1 MHFKYIFCVL
11 LLSFVLKSTTLLA
24 QTISTD
30 NLSKV
35 KVEQLSDAQIL
46 EISKRFE
53 TSGISEA
60 DAIKLL
66 VAKGMDP
73 SEVAKYKERLAE
85 VQSGGKTVKNSSATT
100 SQTIKPKVVVGRDTT
115 RFSDPKPVKKNSPIY
130 GYEFFSNPNIKFEPN
145 IRIATPK
152 SYVLG
157 PDDELSILL
166 TGINEST
173 TNAKVS
179 PEGTVKIPYAGLV
192 YVNGLSIEQATT
204 QIKSKMVKAYPALAS
219 GQTKLVVNL
228 GTVRSIRVTII
239 GNVTTPGTYT
249 ISSLSTLFNALYQ
262 SGGAT
267 YSGSLRKI
275 ELIRNNKVIQIVDLY
290 NFLQNGIQTDN
301 VSLRDQDVIR
311 IPIYTTRVAI
321 DGSVKR
327 PGIYELKP
335 AETISDVVKYAGG
348 FSDLAYKGIAKVTQV
363 GEKER
368 SVKDISSD
376 MFDRYTLKNAD
387 SIYFGAILNR
397 FANRVVIEGAVY
409 RPGTFELNQGVTLKT
424 LITKAD
430 GLREDAV
437 LGNGYIKRITPDL
450 AKEMISFNLGNI
462 MSGQEQDISLI
473 REDSVFVMSTKD
485 LRDETSIS
493 IAGYVRAPGT
503 FQYRKGMSVADVVS
517 MAKGFQNDAANH
529 RIEISRLV
537 KDVTDTL
544 SNKLVNII
552 TLSLDSALSTA
563 TGNFMLEPLDYI
575 YVPRLVNYRSIG
587 NVKVRGEVLFPGD
600 YAQQRRDETGVE
612 FIRRAGGITP
622 MGSLENTQVFRNG
635 VRVDMDL
642 TGRKKR
648 QSKDATVLMPGDSL
662 FIPKNAP
669 FVEVSGSVNNP
680 QLLRFANSNFKYYV
694 DAAGGITENAR
705 LKGAY
710 IKYPNGINAPVKT
723 FLFIKNYPKVTAGSQ
738 IIVPEKSGRNKLGFA
753 EITTIASALTGIVSL
768 IAILFK

>member
-1 MHFKYIFCVL
+1 MRLKYFICAFLFVFF
-11 LLSFVLKSTTLLA
+11 LSVTSLFA
-24 QTISTD
+24 QISAD

-35 KVEQLSDAQIL
+35 RVEQLSDAQIL

-53 TSGISEA
+53 ASGISEA

-66 VAKGMDP
+66 TARGMDP
-73 SEVAKYKERLAE
+73 AEVDKYKERLAGLS
-85 VQSGGKTVKNSSATT
+85 SGGKTTKAAPANNAAAKPQTVSA
-100 SQTIKPKVVVGRDTT
+100 RDTT
-115 RFSDPKPVKKNSPIY
+115 RISEPKPIKKPSPIY

-152 SYVLG
+152 NYVLG
-157 PDDELSILL
+157 PDDELAILL
-166 TGINEST
+166 TGVNEST

-192 YVNGLSIEQATT
+192 YVNGLSIEQATN
-204 QIKSKMVKAYPALAS
+204 QIRSKMAKAYPALSS
-219 GQTKLVVNL
+219 GQTKLTVNL

-239 GNVTTPGTYT
+239 GDVATPGTYT
-249 ISSLSTLFNALYQ
+249 VSSLSTLFNALYQ
-262 SGGAT
+262 SGGPT
-267 YSGSLRKI
+267 NRGSLRKI
-275 ELIRNNKVIQIVDLY
+275 ELIRNNRVIQVVDLY
-290 NFLQNGIQTDN
+290 NFLQKGIQSDN

-311 IPIYTTRVAI
+311 IPVYDTRVAI
-321 DGSVKR
+321 DGAVKR

-335 AETISDVVKYAGG
+335 SETLSDLITYAGG
-348 FSDLAYKGIAKVTQV
+348 FADLAYRGIAKVTQI
-363 GEKER
+363 GNKER

-387 SIYFGAILNR
+387 SVYFGVILER

-409 RPGTFELNQGVTLKT
+409 RPGTFELNQGVTLKS
-424 LITKAD
+424 LIAKAD

-437 LGNGYIKRITPDL
+437 MGNGYIKRITPDL
-450 AKEMISFNLGNI
+450 EKEMISFNLGNI
-462 MSGQEQDISLI
+462 MSGKAQDIALM
-473 REDSVFVMSTKD
+473 REDSVFITSTKD

-493 IAGYVRAPGT
+493 IGGYVRAPGT
-503 FQYRKGMSVADVVS
+503 FQYRKGMSLSDVIS
-517 MAKGFQNDAANH
+517 MANGFQNEAANH

-552 TLSLDSALSTA
+552 TINLDSTSVAI
-563 TGNFMLEPLDYI
+563 TGNFLLEPLDYI

-587 NVKVRGEVLFPGD
+587 NVKIRGEVLFPGD
-600 YAQQRRDETGVE
+600 YAQQRRDETGME
-612 FIRRAGGITP
+612 FIKRAGGITP
-622 MGSLENTQVFRNG
+622 LGSLENTQVYRNG

-642 TGRKKR
+642 TGKRKR
-648 QSKDATVLMPGDSL
+648 QAKDAVILMPGDSL
-662 FIPKNAP
+662 FIPKNEP
-669 FVEVSGSVNNP
+669 FVEVNGSVNNP
-680 QLLRFANSNFKYYV
+680 QLLRYANSNFKYYV

-710 IKYPNGINAPVKT
+710 IKYPNGINAPVKS

-738 IIVPEKSGRNKLGFA
+738 IIVPEKTGKNKLGFA

>member
-1 MHFKYIFCVL
+1 MRFKFIFCALFLGL
-11 LLSFVLKSTTLLA
+11 LISFSNLIA
-24 QTISTD
+24 QTMPADIS
-30 NLSKV
+30 KI

-46 EISKRFE
+46 EISKKFE
-53 TSGISEA
+53 SSGLSEA

-73 SEVAKYKERLAE
+73 AEVDKYKERLEE
-85 VQSGGKTVKNSSATT
+85 VKAGGKTTKNAPAAQTT
-100 SQTIKPKVVVGRDTT
+100 KQQTASIRDTT
-115 RFSDPKPVKKNSPIY
+115 RFSDPKPIKKSSPIY
-130 GYEFFSNPNIKFEPN
+130 GYEFFSNPNLKFEPN

-157 PDDELSILL
+157 PDDELAIML

-173 TNAKVS
+173 TNAKVT
-179 PEGTVKIPYAGLV
+179 PDGNVKIPYAGIV
-192 YVNGLSIEQATT
+192 YVNGLSIEQATA
-204 QIKSKMVKAYPALAS
+204 QIKAKMAKAYPALSS
-219 GQTKLVVNL
+219 GQTKLTVNL

-239 GNVTTPGTYT
+239 GDVATPGTYT
-249 ISSLSTLFNALYQ
+249 VSSLSTLFNALYQ
-262 SGGAT
+262 SGGPT
-267 YSGSLRKI
+267 YRGSLRKI
-275 ELIRNNKVIQIVDLY
+275 ELIRNNKVIQVVDLY
-290 NFLQNGIQTDN
+290 NFLQKGIQTDN

-311 IPIYTTRVAI
+311 IPVYTTRVTV

-327 PGIYELKP
+327 PGAYELKSS
-335 AETISDVVKYAGG
+335 ETLSDLINYAGG

-368 SVKDISSD
+368 SVKDISAD

-387 SIYFGAILNR
+387 SVYFGAILER

-409 RPGTFELNQGVTLKT
+409 RPGTFELFQGASLKS

-437 LGNGYIKRITPDL
+437 LGNGYIKRIKPDL
-450 AKEMISFNLGNI
+450 EKEMISFNLGNV
-462 MSGQEQDISLI
+462 MSGKDQDIALL
-473 REDSVFVMSTKD
+473 REDSVFVMSAKD

-493 IAGYVRAPGT
+493 IGGYVRAPGS
-503 FQYRKGMSVADVVS
+503 FQYRKGMSVADVIS

-537 KDVTDTL
+537 KDITDTL

-552 TLSLDSALSTA
+552 TINLDSALTSTA
-563 TGNFMLEPLDYI
+563 GNFLLEPLDYI
-575 YVPRLVNYRSIG
+575 YVPRLVNYRSLG
-587 NVKVRGEVLFPGD
+587 NVKIRGEVLFPGD
-600 YAQQRRDETGVE
+600 YAQQRRDETGLE
-612 FIRRAGGITP
+612 FLKRAGGITP
-622 MGSLENTQVFRNG
+622 MGSLENAQVYRNG
-635 VRVDMDL
+635 LRVDMDL
-642 TGRKKR
+642 VGKRKR
-648 QSKDATVLMPGDSL
+648 QAKDATVLMPGDSL

-669 FVEVSGSVNNP
+669 FVEVTGSVNNP
-680 QLLRFANSNFKYYV
+680 QLLHYANSNFKYYV

-710 IKYPNGINAPVKT
+710 IKYANGINAPVKT
-723 FLFIKNYPKVTAGSQ
+723 FLFIKNYPKVTPGSQ
-738 IIVPEKSGRNKLGFA
+738 IVVPEKNGKNKLGFA